1 MLNSTKY
8 LYNTG
13 HSMDNRRDSLS
24 QIIFCVKHNADIKTR
39 QTDKKSIPHEYI
51 CKYPPQNSTKLIAKN
66 ESEVT

>member
-1 MLNSTKY
+1 
-8 LYNTG
+8 
-13 HSMDNRRDSLS
+13 MDNRRDSLS

-51 CKYPPQNSTKLIAKN
+51 CKYPPQNSTKLIVKN